1 MDLGVHNSI
10 TNEENRKEEVKGPA
24 VVSQADNRTTPIGML
39 WAFLYSDVS
48 PALIDHASE
57 KKISNEPMHL
67 QRIKSQGAPQWVLS
81 KGTTLLHSLDCTCI
95 QCGKD
100 PKMAMAMLLTISRDG
115 IGSARLMLV

>member
-10 TNEENRKEEVKGPA
+10 TNEENRKEEVQGPA

-81 KGTTLLHSLDCTCI
+81 KGTTLLHSLDCT
-95 QCGKD
+95 
-100 PKMAMAMLLTISRDG
+100 
-115 IGSARLMLV
+115 